1 MLSEGYRHASKID
14 RRTLV
19 RKDDI
24 CLGHRHDSMTRR
36 KNVVNLHVIRTTPT
50 R

>member
-1 MLSEGYRHASKID
+1 MLSEGNRHARKID

-19 RKDDI
+19 RKDDM

-36 KNVVNLHVIRTTPT
+36 KNVVNLYIIRITLT